1 MGTRSIPLMNRLPV
15 ILTGIAALIASLFLM
30 VFEPAFVSSVSRQ
43 AFDVLLRTTARP
55 PQAHAVV
62 MVDIDEESLS
72 ELGQWPWP
80 RRILAELTD
89 RLWKGGASVV
99 VFDIVF
105 PEEDRTSPLVAER
118 EWRKVFGTEIRV
130 QGIPSEKSNF
140 DKEFAEALSRG
151 SSILG
156 CYMDLTAVPQTTA
169 SSDDLYRGRYFE
181 SGLSQRDLL
190 PQALGIVSSLAAI
203 RRSAAS
209 EAFFNTMPDSD
220 NIIRRT
226 PLIIAF
232 GPDRIYPAMSID
244 AIRLLS
250 DESTFRI
257 TYDNEAGRGVSDVRM
272 HELVIPTDANGM
284 LVLNFRSAPF
294 PSVSAREVL
303 ASPITP
309 DRFLNQI
316 VFVGASAA
324 GLRDLKATPMGA
336 EVPGIAV
343 HATAVDN
350 MLAGDMLREPR
361 WAFHANLLAAAVTGI
376 ILILLISHVRAWVG
390 FFIAVACMVMVWAAS
405 WWCLKTWRFVFVP
418 GGIVILTAVVY
429 TLMTV
434 VKFWLEERGR
444 RRVRTMFGTMVSGD
458 VLHYMEDHPG
468 SFSLVGRK
476 VEATIQFSDIMNF
489 TTIAENV
496 DPDVLT
502 RLMDRY
508 LTPMSDII
516 MNRMGYVD
524 KFYGDAIMAVWGA
537 PNIVPDHAT
546 QACLAAIDQ
555 LDRLDAMRQELA
567 EGFGQEIGIRIGIN
581 TGDVTAGNMGSER
594 RYQYTV
600 MGDAVNLASRLQD
613 ANKAC
618 GTRLII
624 SEATY
629 LQAHD
634 HIEVRLLGPVKV
646 KGRSLPVKAFE
657 LLGRKGELS
666 PRMGEVVD
674 LYEEALD
681 LFSRQESS
689 ICVQK
694 LEKALTLI
702 PDDGP
707 SKFLL
712 GRVREL
718 QNRPPADAGQAF
730 YLEV

>member
-1 MGTRSIPLMNRLPV
+1 MNRLPV
-15 ILTGIAALIASLFLM
+15 SLIGVAALIACLFLM
-30 VFEPAFVSSVSRQ
+30 LFEPAFLSSVSRQ
-43 AFDVLLRTTARP
+43 AFDVLLRSTAVP
-55 PQAHAVV
+55 PRANAVT
-62 MVDIDEESLS
+62 MVDIDEASLA

-89 RLWKGGASVV
+89 RLWSEGAAVV
-99 VFDIVF
+99 VYDIVF

-118 EWRKVFGTEIRV
+118 EWRKVFGQDVNVE
-130 QGIPSEKSNF
+130 GISPEESNF
-140 DKEFAEALSRG
+140 DKDFSAALSRG
-151 SSILG
+151 RSILG
-156 CYMDLTAVPQTTA
+156 CYMELVDEPQDSA
-169 SSDDLYRGRYFE
+169 PADDQYHGRYFE
-181 SGLSQRDLL
+181 FGLSQRDLL
-190 PQALGIVSSLAAI
+190 PQASRMVSSLAVL

-209 EAFFNTMPDSD
+209 EAFFNTMPDAD

-226 PLIIAF
+226 PLLIAL
-232 GPDRIYPAMSID
+232 GPDRVYPAMALE

-250 DESTFRI
+250 DEATFRI

-272 HELVIPTDANGM
+272 HELAIPTDANGM
-284 LVLNFRSAPF
+284 LVLNFRSSPF

-303 ASPITP
+303 ADPVKP
-309 DRFLNQI
+309 DRFLNRI

-350 MLAGDMLREPR
+350 MLADDMLREPR
-361 WAFHANLLAAAVTGI
+361 WAFHANLLVSALTG
-376 ILILLISHVRAWVG
+376 LLLVFLISRVRAWVG
-390 FFIAVACMVMVWAAS
+390 FFIALSCVAAAWSAS
-405 WWCLKTWRFVFVP
+405 WWCLKAWRFVFIP
-418 GGIVILTAVVY
+418 GGIAVLTAVVY

-444 RRVRTMFGTMVSGD
+444 RRVRAMFGTMVSAD
-458 VLHYMEDHPG
+458 VLRYMEDHPR
-468 SFSLVGRK
+468 SFSLVGQK
-476 VEATIQFSDIMNF
+476 VHATVQFSDIVNF

-502 RLMDRY
+502 RLMNRY

-537 PNIVPDHAT
+537 PHVVPAHAT
-546 QACLAAIDQ
+546 QACLAAMDQ
-555 LDRLDAMRQELA
+555 LDRLAVMRQELA
-567 EGFGQEIGIRIGIN
+567 EGLGREFRIRIGIN

-594 RYQYTV
+594 RFQYTV

-613 ANKAC
+613 ANKAY
-618 GTRLII
+618 GTRAII

-629 LQAHD
+629 LEAHEQ
-634 HIEVRLLGPVKV
+634 IEVRLLGPIKV
-646 KGRSLPVKAFE
+646 KGRNLPVKAFE
-657 LLGRKGELS
+657 LLGRRGELS
-666 PRMGEVVD
+666 PRMREVTV

-681 LFSRQESS
+681 MFSRQELSLC
-689 ICVQK
+689 IQK
-694 LEKALTLI
+694 LEKALTLL

-707 SKFLL
+707 SQFLL
-712 GRVREL
+712 QHAREF
-718 QNRPPADAGQAF
+718 QSRPPTESGHEF